1 MAGLLNR
8 ISTKWPTAGPYLI
21 GVFAT
26 LILAFVRHLLDPVLG
41 QYSPNLLFLL
51 AVLLTAR
58 LGGWKPG
65 LFILVFAFLVAD
77 FLFTLPRYEIGTRG
91 LDLQVSA
98 AIYLAVGIA
107 GIFLSQSER
116 EVRQRIEVAQHELRD
131 NVTRLER
138 EQGRY
143 RAAVQAL
150 GEIVIINDMHGQI
163 TSNVNWEEI
172 NGQTYEQATAG
183 NGWTN
188 LIHPEDLPKV
198 TEAWQTG
205 LAARDVVNAEF
216 RMRRADGQWRLIKSR
231 AVPVGERRSEATE
244 WVAVLKDVTERRQ
257 VDHLLGS
264 VLDNALDVIVSAD
277 SEGTIEAFNRAGEKL
292 FGYPASEVIGRKMTM
307 LIPDTKATEENAALP
322 WYLNAMRGQV
332 HTLERQIV
340 GRRKDGARLP
350 LEVAFASF
358 ELNNRQ
364 HYTGILRDLTE
375 RNALEAQLRQSQK
388 MEAFGQLAGGVAH
401 DFNNLLTI
409 IIGCSDMLVPMVE
422 GDAVS
427 RELVMDVRTAGD
439 RAAALTR
446 QLLAFSRRQL
456 LEPKIV
462 NLNETVADVEKML
475 RRLIGEDVALA
486 SNLDP
491 ALQPVR
497 VDKGQIEQVLV
508 NLAVNARDA
517 MPRGGKLTIE
527 TRNVVWTEE
536 YCRVH
541 LGYMPG
547 RYVMISMTDTGVGM
561 PPEVK
566 RRIFEPF
573 FTTKGA
579 GKGTGLGLATVFG
592 IVRQSGG
599 QVSVYSEVDVGTSL
613 QVYLPA
619 IEQQSESEQARES
632 TEALRMGS
640 ETVLVVEDEEA
651 VRKIAKLALESHG
664 YTVLEA
670 SSGPAAIALVE
681 KYPKTIHMIVSD
693 VVMPGMSGRELSV
706 ALRKMRSDFRL
717 LFISGYT
724 DDAVVRHGIVKADEA
739 FLQKPFSP
747 NSLARKVREVLDR
760 QV

>member
-1 MAGLLNR
+1 MAGLLTGVSN
-8 ISTKWPTAGPYLI
+8 KWPVAGPYLI
-21 GVFAT
+21 GVAAT
-26 LILAFVRHLLDPVLG
+26 LLLACVRYLLDPVLG
-41 QYSPNLLFLL
+41 DRVPNLLFLL
-51 AVLLTAR
+51 GVLLTAR
-58 LGGWKPG
+58 LGGWQPG
-65 LFILVFAFLVAD
+65 LAMLVLGYLIAD
-77 FLFTLPRYEIGTRG
+77 YMFSLPRHTFGVVG
-91 LDLQVSA
+91 LDQQLGA
-98 AIYLAVGIA
+98 AIYLTVGVA
-107 GIFLSQSER
+107 GIFLCQSER
-116 EVRQRIEVAQHELRD
+116 DVRRRIDVAQSELVD
-131 NVTRLER
+131 NFARLER
-138 EQGRY
+138 KRGRHQ
-143 RAAVQAL
+143 AIVQAL
-150 GEIVIINDMHGQI
+150 GEIVTINDLDGKVTSTQNWPEVMGQSYEQS
-163 TSNVNWEEI
+163 TGVGGWSNVV
-172 NGQTYEQATAG
+172 
-183 NGWTN
+183 
-188 LIHPEDLPKV
+188 HPDDMPRV
-198 TEAWQTG
+198 TERWMRALKSQQPVT
-205 LAARDVVNAEF
+205 DEF
-216 RMRRADGQWRLIKSR
+216 RMRRADGQWRQMSSHM
-231 AVPVGERRSEATE
+231 VPVRDQLGNVTE
-244 WVAVLKDVTERRQ
+244 WVGVIKDVTERRQ
-257 VDHLLGS
+257 VDDLLRS

-277 SEGTIEAFNRAGEKL
+277 SEGTIEAFNRAGERL
-292 FGYPASEVIGRKMTM
+292 FGYPASEVIGQKITL
-307 LIPDTKATEENAALP
+307 LIPDPKLTEPGPQLP
-322 WYLNAMRGQV
+322 WYLNAMKGQV
-332 HTLERQIV
+332 NSLERQIV

-350 LEVAFASF
+350 LEMAFTAF
-358 ELNNRQ
+358 ELNHRQ
-364 HYTGILRDLTE
+364 HFTGILRDLTE

-409 IIGCSDMLVPMVE
+409 IIGCSDMLLPLMQRDEV
-422 GDAVS
+422 GH
-427 RELVMDVRTAGD
+427 ELVADIRTAGD

-486 SNLDP
+486 SNLD
-491 ALQPVR
+491 ASLQPVR
-497 VDKGQIEQVLV
+497 VDPGQIEQVLV

-517 MPRGGKLTIE
+517 MPRGGQLTIE

-561 PPEVK
+561 TPDVK

-599 QVSVYSEVDVGTSL
+599 QVSVYSELNVGTSM

-619 IEQQSESEQARES
+619 IEQTGDAEPTRDS
-632 TEALRMGS
+632 TEAMRMGS
-640 ETVLVVEDEEA
+640 ETILVVEDEEA

-670 SSGPAAIALVE
+670 GSGAAALALVE
-681 KYPKTIHMIVSD
+681 KYPKHIHLVVSD

-706 ALRKMRSDFRL
+706 ELRKMRSDFRL

-724 DDAVVRHGIVKADEA
+724 DDAVVRHGIVKADDA

-760 QV
+760 QA